1 MLTSFPGGGSVVRG
15 SMDKRI
21 LGALGALAITLAACG
36 GTTTTGGA
44 SGSPKAT
51 AAKADV
57 KVGVVISLTG
67 VGNVYGPTQ
76 RNGVELAA
84 ARINEAGGVTGA
96 KLVLVID
103 DDQSTTDGGVTAF
116 RKQTSQDRVV
126 AILGPTLSNTAVA
139 AHPVAQSAQTPVIA
153 ISNTGD
159 GIVGKCDYGRCDY
172 IFRASL
178 GESTAIPQT
187 VSVAKSKL
195 NVKSVVL
202 MYAQDD
208 KFSSDGFAIFKK
220 NLTSAGITI
229 KKEIAF
235 SKTDVDLS
243 AQVTAALAE
252 SPDAIVDSSLAG
264 PAIAI
269 LKEVNKRKP
278 GMLVIGGNGFNTP
291 AIIASAGA
299 AAEGAVSGA
308 AWYLGNPDPVN
319 KDFVAA
325 YKAKYNTDPDQ
336 FAAQSYSALYILL
349 DALKRTPTVTSVLHD
364 KLRDQIEL
372 TTGVKTPLGEFSFN
386 ASHDV
391 NQKVYVVQIK
401 NGQFTQI
408 N

>member
-1 MLTSFPGGGSVVRG
+1 
-15 SMDKRI
+15 MDKRI
-21 LGALGALAITLAACG
+21 LGGLGALAITFAACG
-36 GTTTTGGA
+36 GTSNTSGA
-44 SGSPKAT
+44 SASPKAS

-76 RNGVELAA
+76 KNGVELAA
-84 ARINEAGGVTGA
+84 SRINAAGGVNGA

-116 RKQTSQDRVV
+116 RKQVSQDRVV

-139 AHPVAQSAQTPVIA
+139 AHPVAQSSQTPVIA

-159 GIVGKCDYGRCDY
+159 GIVGKCDYGPCDY

-187 VSVAKSKL
+187 VSVAKNKL

-220 NLTSAGITI
+220 NLTTAGITI

-235 SKTDVDLS
+235 SKTDVDFS
-243 AQVTAALAE
+243 ASVTAALAE
-252 SPDAIVDSSLAG
+252 TPDAVIDSSLAG

-278 GMLVIGGNGFNTP
+278 GQLVIGGNGFNTP

-308 AWYLGNPDPVN
+308 AWYLGNPSAEN

-386 ASHDV
+386 SSHDV

-401 NGQFTQI
+401 NGQFTPI

>member
-1 MLTSFPGGGSVVRG
+1 
-15 SMDKRI
+15 MDKRM
-21 LGALGALAITLAACG
+21 LGALGALAITLAACSG
-36 GTTTTGGA
+36 ASNTGGA
-44 SGSPKAT
+44 TGSPAAS

-67 VGNVYGPTQ
+67 VGNAYGPAQ
-76 RNGVELAA
+76 KNGVELAA
-84 ARINEAGGVTGA
+84 SRINAAGGVNGA

-116 RKQTSQDRVV
+116 RKQVSQDRVV

-159 GIVGKCDYGRCDY
+159 GIVGKCDYGPCDY

-187 VSVAKSKL
+187 VNVAKSKL

-235 SKTDVDLS
+235 SKNDVDLS
-243 AQVTAALAE
+243 GPVTQALAE

-264 PAIAI
+264 PAIQI
-269 LKEVNKRKP
+269 LKETNKRKP

-291 AIIASAGA
+291 AIIQSAGA

-308 AWYLGNPDPVN
+308 AWYLGNPSQEN

-325 YKAKYNTDPDQ
+325 YKAKYNADPDQ

-349 DALKRTPTVTSVLHD
+349 DALKRTPSVTSVLHD

-372 TTGVKTPLGEFSFN
+372 TTGVRTPLGEFSFN
-386 ASHDV
+386 SSHDV
-391 NQKVYVVQIK
+391 SQKVYVVQVK

>member
-1 MLTSFPGGGSVVRG
+1 
-15 SMDKRI
+15 MDKRI
-21 LGALGALAITLAACG
+21 FGALGALAITLAACS
-36 GTTTTGGA
+36 GTSTGGAA
-44 SGSPKAT
+44 SGSPTAT
-51 AAKADV
+51 TGAPKPDV

-76 RNGVELAA
+76 KNGVELAA
-84 ARINEAGGVTGA
+84 QRINDAGGVNGA
-96 KLVLVID
+96 KIVLVID
-103 DDQSTTDGGVTAF
+103 DDQSTPDGGVTAF
-116 RKQTSQDRVV
+116 RKQVSQDRVV

-159 GIVGKCDYGRCDY
+159 GIVGKCDYGPCDY

-220 NLTSAGITI
+220 SLTAAGITI

-264 PAIAI
+264 PAILV

-308 AWYLGNPDPVN
+308 AWYLGNPSAEN

-325 YKAKYNTDPDQ
+325 YKAKYNANPDQ

-349 DALKRTPTVTSVLHD
+349 DALKRTPLVTSVLHD
-364 KLRDQIEL
+364 KLRDQIAL
-372 TTGVKTPLGEFSFN
+372 TTGVKTPLGEFSFT
-386 ASHDV
+386 ASQDV

>member
-1 MLTSFPGGGSVVRG
+1 
-15 SMDKRI
+15 MDKRV
-21 LGALGALAITLAACG
+21 LGALGALAITLAACA

-44 SGSPKAT
+44 SGSPKGT

-76 RNGVELAA
+76 KNGVELAA
-84 ARINEAGGVTGA
+84 ARINDAGGVNGA

-116 RKQTSQDRVV
+116 RKQVSQDRVV

-159 GIVGKCDYGRCDY
+159 GIVGKCDYGPCDY

-187 VSVAKSKL
+187 VNVAKSKL

-235 SKTDVDLS
+235 SKNDVDLS
-243 AQVTAALAE
+243 GPVTQALAE

-264 PAIAI
+264 PAIQI
-269 LKEVNKRKP
+269 LKETNKRKP

-291 AIIASAGA
+291 AIIQSAGA

-308 AWYLGNPDPVN
+308 AWYLGNPAAEN

-325 YKAKYNTDPDQ
+325 YKAKYNADPDQ
-336 FAAQSYSALYILL
+336 FAAQAYSALYILL
-349 DALKRTPTVTSVLHD
+349 DALKRTPSVTSILHD

-372 TTGVKTPLGEFSFN
+372 TTGVRTPLGEFSFN
-386 ASHDV
+386 SSHDV
-391 NQKVYVVQIK
+391 NQKVYVVQVK

>member
-1 MLTSFPGGGSVVRG
+1 
-15 SMDKRI
+15 MDRRI
-21 LGALGALAITLAACG
+21 LGALGAAAITLAACG
-36 GTTTTGGA
+36 RTATPGPSASAGA
-44 SGSPKAT
+44 
-51 AAKADV
+51 AAPKADV
-57 KVGVVISLTG
+57 KGGVVISLTG
-67 VGNVYGPTQ
+67 VGNGYGPNQ
-76 RNGVELAA
+76 RNGVQLAA
-84 ARINEAGGVTGA
+84 ERINAAGRVDGA
-96 KLVLVID
+96 EIVLVID

-116 RKQTSQDRVV
+116 RKQVSQDRVV
-126 AILGPTLSNTAVA
+126 AILGPTLSGTAVA

-159 GIVGKCDYGRCDY
+159 GIVGKCSYGPCDY

-187 VSVAKSKL
+187 VSIAKSKL

-220 NLTSAGITI
+220 NLESSGITI

-235 SKTDVDLS
+235 SKNDVDLS

-264 PAIAI
+264 PAVLV

-299 AAEGAVSGA
+299 AAEGAVSGT

-325 YKAKYNTDPDQ
+325 YKAKFNVDPDQ
-336 FAAQSYSALYILL
+336 FAAQAYSGLYILL
-349 DALKRTPTVTSVLHD
+349 DALRRTPGVTSVLHD
-364 KLRDQIEL
+364 KLRAQIEL

-386 ASHDV
+386 SSHDV
-391 NQKVYVVQIK
+391 NQKVYVVQVK
-401 NGQFTQI
+401 NGVFTQI

>member
-1 MLTSFPGGGSVVRG
+1 MVKW
-15 SMDKRI
+15 DKRM
-21 LGALGALAITLAACG
+21 LGGLGALAIALVACG
-36 GTTTTGGA
+36 GTAAPNA
-44 SGSPKAT
+44 SASSSPNAT
-51 AAKADV
+51 AAKPDV

-67 VGNVYGPTQ
+67 VGNAYGPVQ
-76 RNGVELAA
+76 KNGVELAA
-84 ARINEAGGVTGA
+84 QRINDAGGVNGA

-116 RKQTSQDRVV
+116 RKQTSQDRVT

-159 GIVGKCDYGRCDY
+159 GIVGKCSYGPCDY

-178 GESTAIPQT
+178 GEATAIPAT
-187 VSVAKSKL
+187 VNIAKTKL

-208 KFSSDGFAIFKK
+208 KFSSDGFAIFQKA
-220 NLTSAGITI
+220 LATAGITV

-243 AQVTAALAE
+243 GPVTAALAE
-252 SPDAIVDSSLAG
+252 SPDAIIDSSLAG
-264 PAIAI
+264 PAIQV
-269 LKEVNKRKP
+269 LKEVNKKKP

-291 AIIASAGA
+291 AIIASAAA

-325 YKAKYNTDPDQ
+325 YKTKFNADPDQ
-336 FAAQSYSALYILL
+336 FAAQAYSAMYILL
-349 DALKRTPTVTSVLHD
+349 DALKRTPSVTSVLHD
-364 KLRDQIEL
+364 KLRAQIAL

-386 ASHDV
+386 SSQDV
-391 NQKVYVVQIK
+391 NQKVYVVQVK
-401 NGQFTQI
+401 NGQFTPV

>member
-1 MLTSFPGGGSVVRG
+1 MVKLDRPF
-15 SMDKRI
+15 
-21 LGALGALAITLAACG
+21 LGVLGALAIALAAC
-36 GTTTTGGA
+36 
-44 SGSPKAT
+44 SGT
-51 AAKADV
+51 AAPSGPSSSPTASAAKPDV

-67 VGNVYGPTQ
+67 VGNVYGPAQ
-76 RNGVELAA
+76 KNGVELAA
-84 ARINEAGGVTGA
+84 QRINDAGGVNGA

-116 RKQTSQDRVV
+116 RKQTSQDRVT

-159 GIVGKCDYGRCDY
+159 GIVGKCSYGPCEY

-178 GESTAIPQT
+178 GEATAIPAT
-187 VSVAKSKL
+187 VNIAKTKL

-208 KFSSDGFAIFKK
+208 KFSSDGFAIFQKA
-220 NLTSAGITI
+220 LATAGITV

-243 AQVTAALAE
+243 GPVTAALAE
-252 SPDAIVDSSLAG
+252 SPDAIIDSSLAG
-264 PAIAI
+264 PAIQV
-269 LKEVNKRKP
+269 LKEVNKKKP

-291 AIIASAGA
+291 AIITSAAA

-325 YKAKYNTDPDQ
+325 YKAKFNADPDQ
-336 FAAQSYSALYILL
+336 FAAQAYSAVYILL
-349 DALKRTPTVTSVLHD
+349 DALKRTPSVTSVLHD
-364 KLRDQIEL
+364 KLRAQIAL

-386 ASHDV
+386 SSQDV
-391 NQKVYVVQIK
+391 TQKVYVVQIK

>member
-1 MLTSFPGGGSVVRG
+1 
-15 SMDKRI
+15 MDKRV
-21 LGALGALAITLAACG
+21 LGALGALAITLAACA

-67 VGNVYGPTQ
+67 VGNAYGPAQ
-76 RNGVELAA
+76 KNGVELAA
-84 ARINEAGGVTGA
+84 ARINDAGGVNGA

-103 DDQSTTDGGVTAF
+103 ADQSTTDGGVTAF
-116 RKQTSQDRVV
+116 RKQVSQDRVV

-159 GIVGKCDYGRCDY
+159 GIVGKCDYGPCDY

-187 VSVAKSKL
+187 VNVAKSKL

-220 NLTSAGITI
+220 NLTFAGITI

-243 AQVTAALAE
+243 GPVTQALAE

-264 PAIAI
+264 PAIQI
-269 LKEVNKRKP
+269 LKETNKRKP

-291 AIIASAGA
+291 AIIQSAGA
-299 AAEGAVSGA
+299 AAEGAVSA
-308 AWYLGNPDPVN
+308 TAWYLGNPSAEN

-325 YKAKYNTDPDQ
+325 YKAKYNADPDQ

-349 DALKRTPTVTSVLHD
+349 DALKRTPSVTSVLHD

-386 ASHDV
+386 SSHDV

>member
-1 MLTSFPGGGSVVRG
+1 
-15 SMDKRI
+15 MDKRI
-21 LGALGALAITLAACG
+21 LGALGALAITLAACS
-36 GTTTTGGA
+36 GTTATGGA

-51 AAKADV
+51 AAKPDV
-57 KVGVVISLTG
+57 RVGVVISLTG

-76 RNGVELAA
+76 KNGVELAA
-84 ARINEAGGVTGA
+84 QRINAAGGVNGA

-116 RKQTSQDRVV
+116 RKQVSQDRVV

-159 GIVGKCDYGRCDY
+159 GIVGKCDYGPCDY

-187 VSVAKSKL
+187 VNIAKSKL

-235 SKTDVDLS
+235 SKLDVDLS

-252 SPDAIVDSSLAG
+252 SPDAIIDSSLAG
-264 PAIAI
+264 PAILV

-308 AWYLGNPDPVN
+308 AWYLGNPSAEN
-319 KDFVAA
+319 KDFVAV
-325 YKAKYNTDPDQ
+325 YKAKYNVDPDQ

-349 DALKRTPTVTSVLHD
+349 DALKRTPAVTSVLHD

-386 ASHDV
+386 SSHDV
-391 NQKVYVVQIK
+391 SQKVYVVQIK

>member
-1 MLTSFPGGGSVVRG
+1 
-15 SMDKRI
+15 MDRRI
-21 LGALGALAITLAACG
+21 FGALGALAITLAACG
-36 GTTTTGGA
+36 GTGNTGA
-44 SGSPKAT
+44 ST
-51 AAKADV
+51 APSASGAKKADI
-57 KVGVVISLTG
+57 KIGLVVSLTG
-67 VGNVYGPTQ
+67 VGNAYGPVQ
-76 RNGVELAA
+76 KNGAELAV
-84 ARINEAGGVTGA
+84 ARINDAGGVNGA
-96 KLVLVID
+96 KLVLVTD

-116 RKQTSQDRVV
+116 RKQVSQDRVV
-126 AILGPTLSNTAVA
+126 TILGPTLSNTAVA

-159 GIVGKCDYGRCDY
+159 GIVGKCDWGTCDY

-187 VSVAKSKL
+187 VNTVKSKL
-195 NVKSVVL
+195 NVKTVVL

-235 SKTDVDLS
+235 SKNDVDLS
-243 AQVTAALAE
+243 AVVTQALAE
-252 SPDAIVDSSLAG
+252 TPDAIVDSSLAG
-264 PAIAI
+264 PAINI
-269 LKEVNKRKP
+269 LKEVAKKKP
-278 GMLVIGGNGFNTP
+278 GQLVIGGNGFNTP

-299 AAEGAVSGA
+299 AAEGAVSGT
-308 AWYLGNPDPVN
+308 AWYLSNPDPVN

-325 YKAKYNTDPDQ
+325 YKAKYSNDPDQ
-336 FAAQSYSALYILL
+336 FAAQAYSAMYILL
-349 DALKRTPTVTSVLHD
+349 DALKRTPNVTSVLHD

-401 NGQFTQI
+401 GGQFTQI

>member
-1 MLTSFPGGGSVVRG
+1 
-15 SMDKRI
+15 MDRRL

-36 GTTTTGGA
+36 GTSTPGPSA
-44 SGSPKAT
+44 SAGT
-51 AAKADV
+51 AAPKADV

-67 VGNVYGPTQ
+67 VGNAYGPTQ
-76 RNGVELAA
+76 RNGVQLAA
-84 ARINEAGGVTGA
+84 ERINAAGGVNGA
-96 KLVLVID
+96 KIVLVID

-116 RKQTSQDRVV
+116 RKQVSQDRVV

-159 GIVGKCDYGRCDY
+159 GIVGKCSYGPCDY

-187 VSVAKSKL
+187 VSIAKSKL

-220 NLTSAGITI
+220 ALDSAGITI
-229 KKEIAF
+229 KKEIAY
-235 SKTDVDLS
+235 SKNDVDLS
-243 AQVTAALAE
+243 GPVTAALAE
-252 SPDAIVDSSLAG
+252 SPDAVVNSSLAG
-264 PAIAI
+264 PAIQV

-278 GMLVIGGNGFNTP
+278 GLLVIGGNGFNTP

-325 YKAKYNTDPDQ
+325 YKAKYNVDPDQ
-336 FAAQSYSALYILL
+336 FAAQAYSGLYILL
-349 DALKRTPTVTSVLHD
+349 DALKRTPSVTSVLHD
-364 KLRDQIEL
+364 KLRTQIEL

-386 ASHDV
+386 SSHDV

-401 NGQFTQI
+401 NGAFTQI

>member
-1 MLTSFPGGGSVVRG
+1 
-15 SMDKRI
+15 MDRRI
-21 LGALGALAITLAACG
+21 LGALGAAAITLAACG
-36 GTTTTGGA
+36 GTATPGPSA
-44 SGSPKAT
+44 SAGT
-51 AAKADV
+51 AAPKADV

-76 RNGVELAA
+76 RNGVQLAA
-84 ARINEAGGVTGA
+84 ERINAAGGVNGA
-96 KLVLVID
+96 KIVLVID

-116 RKQTSQDRVV
+116 RKQVSQDRVV
-126 AILGPTLSNTAVA
+126 AILGPTLSGTAVA

-159 GIVGKCDYGRCDY
+159 GIVGKCSYGPCDY

-187 VSVAKSKL
+187 VSIAKSKL

-220 NLTSAGITI
+220 NLESSGITI

-235 SKTDVDLS
+235 SKNDVDLS

-264 PAIAI
+264 PAVLV

-299 AAEGAVSGA
+299 AAEGAVSGT

-325 YKAKYNTDPDQ
+325 YKAKFNVDPDQ
-336 FAAQSYSALYILL
+336 FAAQAYSGLYILL
-349 DALKRTPTVTSVLHD
+349 DALRRTPGVTSVLHD
-364 KLRDQIEL
+364 KLRAQIEL

-386 ASHDV
+386 SSHDV
-391 NQKVYVVQIK
+391 NQKVYVVQVK
-401 NGQFTQI
+401 NGVFTQI

>member
-1 MLTSFPGGGSVVRG
+1 
-15 SMDKRI
+15 MDRRV

-36 GTTTTGGA
+36 GQGTTGA
-44 SGSPKAT
+44 SSAPSGSG
-51 AAKADV
+51 AAKKPDV
-57 KVGVVISLTG
+57 KVGLVVSLTG
-67 VGNVYGPTQ
+67 VGNVYGPVQ
-76 RNGVELAA
+76 KNGAELAVQ
-84 ARINEAGGVTGA
+84 RINDAGGVNGA
-96 KLVLVID
+96 KLQLVVD

-116 RKQTSQDRVV
+116 RKQVSQDRVV

-159 GIVGKCDYGRCDY
+159 GIVGKCSYGPCDY

-178 GESTAIPQT
+178 GESTAIPAT
-187 VSVAKSKL
+187 VGQIKKMGIK
-195 NVKSVVL
+195 NVVVV
-202 MYAQDD
+202 YAQDD

-220 NLTSAGITI
+220 NLESQSLTI

-235 SKTDVDLS
+235 SKNDVDLS
-243 AQVTAALAE
+243 GVVTQALAE
-252 SPDAIVDSSLAG
+252 NPDAIVDSSLAG
-264 PAIAI
+264 PAINI
-269 LKEVNKRKP
+269 LKEVAKRKP
-278 GMLVIGGNGFNTP
+278 GLPVVGGNGFNTP

-299 AAEGAVSGA
+299 AAEGAISGT

-319 KDFVAA
+319 KEFVAA
-325 YKAKYNTDPDQ
+325 YKAKYNADPDQ
-336 FAAQSYSALYILL
+336 FAAQAYSAMYILL
-349 DALKRTPTVTSVLHD
+349 DALKRTPNVTSVLHD

-386 ASHDV
+386 SSHDV
-391 NQKVYVVQIK
+391 NQKVYVVQVK

>member
-1 MLTSFPGGGSVVRG
+1 MTKNR
-15 SMDKRI
+15 RI
-21 LGALGALAITLAACG
+21 LGLLGALALTLAACS
-36 GTTTTGGA
+36 GTTGTGGA
-44 SGSPKAT
+44 SASPTT
-51 AAKADV
+51 AAAAKPDV

-67 VGNVYGPTQ
+67 VGNAYGPAQ
-76 RNGVELAA
+76 RNGVELARD
-84 ARINEAGGVTGA
+84 RINAAGGVNGA
-96 KLVLVID
+96 KIALVID

-116 RKQTSQDRVV
+116 RKQVSQDRVV

-159 GIVGKCDYGRCDY
+159 GLVGKCDYGPCDY

-220 NLTSAGITI
+220 NLTSSGITI

-264 PAIAI
+264 PAILI
-269 LKEVNKRKP
+269 LKEVNKKKP

-299 AAEGAVSGA
+299 AAEGAVSGT
-308 AWYLGNPDPVN
+308 AWYLGNPSAEN

-325 YKAKYNTDPDQ
+325 YKAKYNADPDQ

-349 DALKRTPTVTSVLHD
+349 DALKRTPSVTSVLHD

>member
-1 MLTSFPGGGSVVRG
+1 
-15 SMDKRI
+15 MDKRI

-36 GTTTTGGA
+36 GTSTTGATTAPSA
-44 SGSPKAT
+44 S
-51 AAKADV
+51 AAKKADI
-57 KVGVVISLTG
+57 KVGLVISLTG
-67 VGNVYGPTQ
+67 VGNVYGPVQ
-76 RNGVELAA
+76 KNGAELAIQ
-84 ARINEAGGVTGA
+84 RINDAGGVNGA
-96 KLVLVID
+96 KLVLVTD

-126 AILGPTLSNTAVA
+126 AILGPTLSGTAVA

-159 GIVGKCDYGRCDY
+159 GIVGKCSYGPCDY

-178 GESTAIPQT
+178 GEATAIPQT
-187 VSVAKSKL
+187 VSIAKSKL

-220 NLTSAGITI
+220 SLESAGITI

-235 SKTDVDLS
+235 SKNDVDLS
-243 AQVTAALAE
+243 AVVTQALAE

-264 PAIAI
+264 PAINI
-269 LKEVNKRKP
+269 LKEVNKKKP
-278 GMLVIGGNGFNTP
+278 GQLVIGGNGFNTP

-299 AAEGAVSGA
+299 AAEGAVSGT
-308 AWYLGNPDPVN
+308 AWYLSNADPVN

-325 YKAKYNTDPDQ
+325 YKAKYNSDPDQ
-336 FAAQSYSALYILL
+336 FAAQAYSAMYILL
-349 DALKRTPTVTSVLHD
+349 DALKRTPNVTSVLHD

-386 ASHDV
+386 SSHDV

-401 NGQFTQI
+401 GGLFTQI

>member
-1 MLTSFPGGGSVVRG
+1 
-15 SMDKRI
+15 MDKRVP
-21 LGALGALAITLAACG
+21 GALGALAITLAACA

-44 SGSPKAT
+44 SGSPKGT

-76 RNGVELAA
+76 KNGVELAA
-84 ARINEAGGVTGA
+84 ARINDAGGVNGA

-116 RKQTSQDRVV
+116 RKQVSQDRVV

-159 GIVGKCDYGRCDY
+159 GIVGKCDYGPCDY

-187 VSVAKSKL
+187 VNVAKSKL

-243 AQVTAALAE
+243 GPVTQALAE

-264 PAIAI
+264 PAIQI
-269 LKEVNKRKP
+269 LKETNKRKP

-291 AIIASAGA
+291 AIIQSAGA

-308 AWYLGNPDPVN
+308 AWYLGNPAAEN

-325 YKAKYNTDPDQ
+325 YKAKYNADPDQ
-336 FAAQSYSALYILL
+336 FAAQAYSALYILL
-349 DALKRTPTVTSVLHD
+349 DALKRTPSVTSILHD

-372 TTGVKTPLGEFSFN
+372 TTGVRTPLGEFSFN
-386 ASHDV
+386 SSHDV
-391 NQKVYVVQIK
+391 NQKVYVVQVK

>member
-1 MLTSFPGGGSVVRG
+1 
-15 SMDKRI
+15 MDRRI
-21 LGALGALAITLAACG
+21 LGAVGALAITLAACG
-36 GTTTTGGA
+36 GTATTGSTGA
-44 SGSPKAT
+44 PSAS
-51 AAKADV
+51 AAKKADI
-57 KVGVVISLTG
+57 KVGLVISLTG
-67 VGNVYGPTQ
+67 VGNVYGPAQ
-76 RNGVELAA
+76 KNGAELAI
-84 ARINEAGGVTGA
+84 ARINAAGGANGA
-96 KLVLVID
+96 NLVLVTD

-116 RKQTSQDRVV
+116 RKQVSQDRVV

-159 GIVGKCDYGRCDY
+159 GIVGKCSYGLCDY

-187 VSVAKSKL
+187 VNVAKSKL

-220 NLTSAGITI
+220 NLESAGITI

-252 SPDAIVDSSLAG
+252 TPDAIVDSSLAG
-264 PAIAI
+264 PAILI
-269 LKEVNKRKP
+269 LKEVAKKKP
-278 GMLVIGGNGFNTP
+278 GQLVIGGNGFNTP
-291 AIIASAGA
+291 AIAASAGA

-308 AWYLGNPDPVN
+308 AWYLSNPDPVN

-325 YKAKYNTDPDQ
+325 YKAKYNSDPDQ
-336 FAAQSYSALYILL
+336 FAAQAYSAVYILL
-349 DALKRTPTVTSVLHD
+349 DALKRTPNVTSILHD

-386 ASHDV
+386 SSHDV

-401 NGQFTQI
+401 GGQFTQI

>member
-1 MLTSFPGGGSVVRG
+1 MPVSEMTTPTFTSGFAADAPEATCAAGSRRARARDHLG
-15 SMDKRI
+15 SC
-21 LGALGALAITLAACG
+21 T
-36 GTTTTGGA
+36 GTTATGGA
-44 SGSPKAT
+44 SGTPAAS
-51 AAKADV
+51 AAKPDV

-76 RNGVELAA
+76 KNGVELAA
-84 ARINEAGGVTGA
+84 QRINDAGGVNGA

-159 GIVGKCDYGRCDY
+159 GIVGKCDWGTCDY

-187 VSVAKSKL
+187 VNVAKTKL

-243 AQVTAALAE
+243 GPVTAALAE

-264 PAIAI
+264 PAIQV

-291 AIIASAGA
+291 AIINVGGAPPKGPVEHNPHEVGGDLEAVRDLPQASIWPLLRKRRMLTQPFDKKLPLPVHQRIVDGCSTKIH
-299 AAEGAVSGA
+299 SGH
-308 AWYLGNPDPVN
+308 YFHG
-319 KDFVAA
+319 F
-325 YKAKYNTDPDQ
+325 
-336 FAAQSYSALYILL
+336 
-349 DALKRTPTVTSVLHD
+349 
-364 KLRDQIEL
+364 
-372 TTGVKTPLGEFSFN
+372 TPLVLG
-386 ASHDV
+386 ACTD
-391 NQKVYVVQIK
+391 
-401 NGQFTQI
+401 
-408 N
+408 